1 MPDFPDKAESGPRT
15 RVMIVVEDGGVFLAI
30 TRPRAPVERVALTMR
45 DLLRLV
51 GEAAR
56 GLSGR

>member
-1 MPDFPDKAESGPRT
+1 MADAPKSGPRA
-15 RVMIVVEDGGVFLAI
+15 RVMIVMEDGGVFLAI
-30 TRPRAPVERVALTMR
+30 TRPGESVVRVPLSQR

-56 GLSGR
+56 AVDANGG

>member
-1 MPDFPDKAESGPRT
+1 
-15 RVMIVVEDGGVFLAI
+15 MIVMEDGGAFLAI
-30 TRPRAPVERVALTMR
+30 TRPGESVVRVPLSQR

-56 GLSGR
+56 AATCSASRIGGPTAMG